1 VPLLLDM
8 PWSAPLWQLKET
20 VLFGRNHHSRACAF
34 RLWAERVS
42 NTSAVVFVPSSRKKS
57 SQVQELLQGC
67 YSTFAH
73 GQRESDIS
81 MSLPSTASMLDLK
94 TTFAEELAARG
105 QAPAQRSTEPASH
118 EFEAFTLE
126 VLVLQFVAD
135 RWAALADAVWTRH
148 EESWHASFQKA
159 LKRASTR
166 KEARRRQ
173 QQKYLRQQNLISSC
187 ETDGYDN
194 WKDEENSETWIVMG
208 GEEGSDESAG
218 IKVRSAKGFG
228 KDSTLYRSRLIPGS
242 RVEELDH
249 LGNWLHYKK
258 LRGAGPDFGWV
269 IIKKKKRRLVELEL
283 QEVDMSACLGIRDSD
298 WFARDTEEDKGR
310 VQEDTEEEVDEEEEF
325 FKAEHEKEMRRRQAQ
340 KEKEDRDA
348 ALQAAR
354 VRAEKEA
361 ARVRA
366 EKEAQEAER
375 RQREEALEL
384 AEIAAQ
390 QQFRVLGYRSDV
402 QESNEEKEVDTG
414 PPTQKQLVK
423 RMKPI
428 MHDMEMDNPEDNRTW
443 IVVGD
448 TGKGG
453 ILVRRGESLESALF
467 STRLMQGTRV
477 EELDLEG
484 NRLHYKRLRG
494 DGPDFGWVNVITN
507 DKVMMELED
516 LES

>member
-1 VPLLLDM
+1 MAVFANTRLLFLVIGHSLGQVGLYLSYLI
-8 PWSAPLWQLKET
+8 PATAPLVGDEDCRSPGPELSDIDED
-20 VLFGRNHHSRACAF
+20 VC
-34 RLWAERVS
+34 
-42 NTSAVVFVPSSRKKS
+42 
-57 SQVQELLQGC
+57 LLQK
-67 YSTFAH
+67 SIT
-73 GQRESDIS
+73 
-81 MSLPSTASMLDLK
+81 
-94 TTFAEELAARG
+94 
-105 QAPAQRSTEPASH
+105 
-118 EFEAFTLE
+118 
-126 VLVLQFVAD
+126 V
-135 RWAALADAVWTRH
+135 
-148 EESWHASFQKA
+148 
-159 LKRASTR
+159 
-166 KEARRRQ
+166 Q
-173 QQKYLRQQNLISSC
+173 QVVVPF
-187 ETDGYDN
+187 
-194 WKDEENSETWIVMG
+194 DERI
-208 GEEGSDESAG
+208 D
-218 IKVRSAKGFG
+218 
-228 KDSTLYRSRLIPGS
+228 
-242 RVEELDH
+242 
-249 LGNWLHYKK
+249 
-258 LRGAGPDFGWV
+258 
-269 IIKKKKRRLVELEL
+269 
-283 QEVDMSACLGIRDSD
+283 
-298 WFARDTEEDKGR
+298 EEDKSR
-310 VQEDTEEEVDEEEEF
+310 VQENTEEEVDGEEEF

>member
-1 VPLLLDM
+1 MAVFANTRLLFLVIGHSLGQVGLYLSYLVPAT
-8 PWSAPLWQLKET
+8 APL
-20 VLFGRNHHSRACAF
+20 VG
-34 RLWAERVS
+34 AEDCRSPGPELSDIDEDVC
-42 NTSAVVFVPSSRKKS
+42 
-57 SQVQELLQGC
+57 LLQK
-67 YSTFAH
+67 SIT
-73 GQRESDIS
+73 
-81 MSLPSTASMLDLK
+81 
-94 TTFAEELAARG
+94 
-105 QAPAQRSTEPASH
+105 
-118 EFEAFTLE
+118 
-126 VLVLQFVAD
+126 V
-135 RWAALADAVWTRH
+135 
-148 EESWHASFQKA
+148 
-159 LKRASTR
+159 
-166 KEARRRQ
+166 Q
-173 QQKYLRQQNLISSC
+173 QVVVPFDERI
-187 ETDGYDN
+187 
-194 WKDEENSETWIVMG
+194 DEEQSEQSI
-208 GEEGSDESAG
+208 ENGS
-218 IKVRSAKGFG
+218 
-228 KDSTLYRSRLIPGS
+228 
-242 RVEELDH
+242 
-249 LGNWLHYKK
+249 
-258 LRGAGPDFGWV
+258 
-269 IIKKKKRRLVELEL
+269 
-283 QEVDMSACLGIRDSD
+283 M
-298 WFARDTEEDKGR
+298 DKSR
-310 VQEDTEEEVDEEEEF
+310 VQENTEEEVDEEEEF

-390 QQFRVLGYRSDV
+390 QQFRALGFRSDV

-467 STRLMQGTRV
+467 STRLMQGTQV